1 MLGALAP
8 GVAVL
13 LATRVVAA
21 LATAG
26 FLAVALG
33 TAARLAGPGAQG
45 RATATLLG
53 GATTACVV
61 GVPAGA
67 LLGDLWGWRSAFRA
81 VALLTAPA
89 LVAVL
94 RSVPAGGGVALAEG
108 ARATLLVSAA
118 LTGGALVCGS
128 RRLAA
133 TRA

>member
-1 MLGALAP
+1 M
-8 GVAVL
+8 
-13 LATRVVAA
+13 
-21 LATAG
+21 
-26 FLAVALG
+26 
-33 TAARLAGPGAQG
+33 
-45 RATATLLG
+45 
-53 GATTACVV
+53 V